1 VLQLLMAQKQRLILK
16 SRPCFASFDLRSAR
30 SQNLFLAGLWI
41 TTMVIWLLSLGLRAG
56 LCYSK

>member
-1 VLQLLMAQKQRLILK
+1 MAQKQRLILK

-41 TTMVIWLLSLGLRAG
+41 VTMVIWLLSLGLRAG